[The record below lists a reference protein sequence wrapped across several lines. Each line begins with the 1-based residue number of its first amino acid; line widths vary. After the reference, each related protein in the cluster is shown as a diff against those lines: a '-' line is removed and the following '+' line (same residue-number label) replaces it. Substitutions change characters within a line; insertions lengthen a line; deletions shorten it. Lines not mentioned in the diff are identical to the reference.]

1 MKRIIKNLNAK
12 RMLQF
17 CLYTALLSV
26 ILFAAIRYRASANSN
41 VTLSASDVFFNTAD
55 HCLTVT
61 VDGNAND
68 RSIGLIAETF
78 SDGQAIE
85 RRFKTIKGSGTVK
98 FDAFERGDLFE
109 FRIIAVDKTTLA
121 PVCDALGLV
130 RQAGENE
137 VTQSENDVNIPVLTA
152 GTSTALKAVTKDLI
166 LARRTLDELE
176 ALDSETV
183 RVEYTEDV
191 VTEETDEDGVTV
203 ANVTQETRTED
214 LIRYDAISVDDD
226 AYAEAAG
233 RLEAMKDAYEK
244 LRTSAAVLFLA
255 AGENEQLKSYALQ
268 AGEIARTAEDAAVS
282 IKTGYTMKREDKTMD
297 DTAFLEEIA
306 KVGEAHKIIKVCGG
320 ANILLNGG
328 FCTYPKGADLALV
341 SDQDSSVVILEPDNG
356 KVTQGS
362 ASRSGFADAMSR
374 IIVTSGDDAAE
385 LATLAVGAEPV
396 FRKYDGF
403 AASDGSLATQLTT
416 VAYTAG
422 GTYSESSVSMLTA
435 YAKELFAVEEN
446 GTHDTYEEVEEA
458 FLASA
463 DDSAETLGALA
474 GSGGLVSAGEAFSDD
489 LTEAYNDR
497 RGFTEHWSCG
507 DPANLKNEY
516 YGRHY
521 TCDQEGNMI
530 GLYESFGYG
539 VKETELYFTSPVPDK
554 NGDGIPDSRKGC
566 VYEKIWRKTGYSDPD
581 AFEAAAH
588 QPDYD
593 PATVITR
600 VYEEYEYGTNANTSL
615 LGSPGGY
622 DADDEDADL
631 LGEAAVAENS
641 DTPELLT
648 GVESI
653 SEYDDPEGEPSV
665 QVCHFKRYY
674 ENNVNGQ
681 VEIESVAVYNPNLW
695 EYYKSQGESWDRAR
709 SKCYDILR
717 QKNYTGD
724 GKLALDISYVGS
736 VPGYARND
744 MVYIKKFDTS
754 DGSPML
760 AAEYY
765 EPATWMS
772 GIGLL
777 MGYAYFTFNP
787 TPNSEYRAYYTPA
800 YFSENE
806 RTMRVPEDKRELFYG
821 KVRFYRSVDDSMTGY
836 NHLVSWA
843 DPRYEGE
850 KIIFNGADTTS
861 FPTDMFMKEEDQKN
875 VGILHWVIRNAELEL
890 INEKYERIFRTD
902 DD

>member
-130 RQAGENE
+130 RQAGEYE

-282 IKTGYTMKREDKTMD
+282 IKTGYTMKREDRTMD

-356 KVTQGS
+356 KVIKGS
-362 ASRSGFADAMSR
+362 TARSGFADTLSK
-374 IIVTSGDDAAE
+374 IVITSGNDAAE
-385 LATLAVGAEPV
+385 LSVLAVGEEPC

-403 AASDGSLATQLTT
+403 EAADGSLATHLTT
-416 VAYTAG
+416 LTYSAG
-422 GTYSESSVSMLTA
+422 GTYNESSVSMLTA
-435 YAKELFAVEEN
+435 YAKELFDVVSY
-446 GTHDTYEEVEEA
+446 GTHGTYEEIEEA

-463 DDSAETLGALA
+463 DDSAATLGGIA
-474 GSGGLVSAGEAFSDD
+474 GSGGIAAADEAFSDD
-489 LTEAYNDR
+489 LTGAYNDR
-497 RGFTEHWSCG
+497 RGYTEHWSCG
-507 DPANLKNEY
+507 DPANLKYEY
-516 YGRHY
+516 YGRHW
-521 TCDQEGNMI
+521 TSDQDGNII

-539 VKETELYFTSPVPDK
+539 VKEEELYFTSPVTDA

-566 VYEKIWRKTGYSDPD
+566 VYEKIWHRTDFTDPD
-581 AFEAAAH
+581 EFEVAAA
-588 QPDYD
+588 QPGFD
-593 PATVITR
+593 PANIRTHI
-600 VYEEYEYGTNANTSL
+600 YEEYEYGTGVNTRL
-615 LGSPGGY
+615 LGSPDGY
-622 DADDEDADL
+622 SFGDDDADL
-631 LGEAAVAENS
+631 LGEAAVAE
-641 DTPELLT
+641 DGDAGEMLT
-648 GVESI
+648 GINSLND
-653 SEYDDPEGEPSV
+653 YNDPEGEPSV
-665 QVCHFKRYY
+665 QVAHFKRYY
-674 ENNVNGQ
+674 DNNENGQ
-681 VEIESVAVYNPNLW
+681 IEIESVAVYNPALW
-695 EYYKSQGESWDRAR
+695 EKFKAEGRDWYRVKSL
-709 SKCYDILR
+709 CYDVLKQR
-717 QKNYTGD
+717 NYTRD
-724 GKLALDISYVGS
+724 GKLKLDITYVGTVIGS
-736 VPGYARND
+736 DRND
-744 MVYIKKFDTS
+744 MVYTRKYDVT
-754 DGSPML
+754 GNSPML
-760 AAEYY
+760 AYEYY
-765 EPATWMS
+765 EPAVWMS
-772 GIGLL
+772 GIGML

-787 TPNSEYRAYYTPA
+787 TYRSEYRSYYTPES
-800 YFSENE
+800 FNENE
-806 RTMRVPEDKRELFYG
+806 RTRRVPEDKRQLFYG
-821 KVRFYRSVDDSMTGY
+821 KVRYYRSLDGSINGY
-836 NHLVSWA
+836 NNLVSWA
-843 DPRYEGE
+843 DPKEEDER
-850 KIIFNGADTTS
+850 IIFNGADITS
-861 FPTDMFMKEEDQKN
+861 FPTDKFMLEEDKQKN
-875 VGILHWVIRNAELEL
+875 VGLLRWVIREDDYYISNDKYEL
-890 INEKYERIFRTD
+890 IFRMD
-902 DD
+902 E

>member
-41 VTLSASDVFFNTAD
+41 VTLSESDVFFNTAD

-121 PVCDALGLV
+121 PVCDALELV

-137 VTQSENDVNIPVLTA
+137 VTQSENEVNIPVLTA

-166 LARRTLDELE
+166 LANRTLDAIE
-176 ALDSETV
+176 ALNSEIV
-183 RVEYTEDV
+183 SVEITEDV
-191 VTEETDEDGVTV
+191 ITEEEDEDGVTV
-203 ANVTQETRTED
+203 TRVTQETRTAQ
-214 LIRYDAISVDDD
+214 LLRYDAVSVNEEVC
-226 AYAEAAG
+226 AEANS
-233 RLEAMKDAYEK
+233 RLDAMKDAYDK
-244 LRTSAAVLFLA
+244 LRISSAVLYEL
-255 AGENEQLKSYALQ
+255 AGENEQLSAYALQ
-268 AGEIARTAEDAAVS
+268 AGDIAKTAEEAALALETDLAT
-282 IKTGYTMKREDKTMD
+282 KHENKDQN
-297 DTAFLEEIA
+297 DTAFLAEIE
-306 KVGEAHKIIKVCGG
+306 KVRETHKIVRICGG
-320 ANILLNGG
+320 AGVLLDGG
-328 FCTYPKGADLALV
+328 FSTYPKGADLALV

-356 KVTQGS
+356 KVTKGS
-362 ASRSGFADAMSR
+362 ALRSGFDNDMDQ
-374 IIVTSGDDAAE
+374 IIITAGEDAAE

-396 FRKYDGF
+396 FREYDGF

-435 YAKELFAVEEN
+435 YAKELFAVALN
-446 GTHDTYEEVEEA
+446 GTHETYAEIEEA

-463 DDSAETLGALA
+463 DNSAAALGALTV
-474 GSGGLVSAGEAFSDD
+474 GGLEAADEAFSDD
-489 LTEAYNDR
+489 LTDAYNDR
-497 RGFTEHWSCG
+497 RGLAEYWSCG
-507 DPANLKNEY
+507 DPANLKTDY
-516 YGRHY
+516 YGIHC
-521 TCDQEGNMI
+521 TCDREGNIVGM
-530 GLYESFGYG
+530 YEHFTYG
-539 VKETELYFTSPVPDK
+539 VKCEELYFTSSVPDK
-554 NGDGIPDSRKGC
+554 NGDHIPDSRKGC
-566 VYEKIWRKTGYSDPD
+566 VYEKIWRSIDDPD
-581 AFEAAAH
+581 
-588 QPDYD
+588 PNVPGYD
-593 PATVITR
+593 PANIR
-600 VYEEYEYGTNANTSL
+600 IQLYEVCEYGKSTTNL
-615 LGSPGGY
+615 LGSPGGDY
-622 DADDEDADL
+622 GDDDDADF
-631 LGEAAVAENS
+631 LGEAPEAENG
-641 DTPELLT
+641 DAGERLA
-648 GVESI
+648 VIEERI
-653 SEYDDPEGEPSV
+653 NEYDDPEGEPSV

-717 QKNYTGD
+717 QKNYTRD

-744 MVYIKKFDTS
+744 MVYIQKFDTS

-787 TPNSEYRAYYTPA
+787 TYRSEYRAYYTPE
-800 YFSENE
+800 YFDFNE
-806 RTMRVPEDKRELFYG
+806 RTRRVPESKRRLFYG
-821 KVRFYRSVDDSMTGY
+821 KVRYYRSKDGSITGY

-843 DPRYEGE
+843 DPREDDD
-850 KIIFNGADTTS
+850 KIIFNGADITS
-861 FPTDMFMKEEDQKN
+861 FPTDKFMLEEFDQKN
-875 VGILHWVIRNAELEL
+875 VGIWHWVIRDDNVE
-890 INEKYERIFRTD
+890 ISVDNYERIFRTD
-902 DD
+902 QN